1 MDKNLA
7 WELLNEISFVRVAGT
22 KEELRAANI
31 LKREAEKLGAE
42 TVIEDFEIEGASIS
56 EAVLEVLEP
65 EYCSYPVIGIGKTKS
80 TKKEGVIG
88 GFKYIENAKDANLTD
103 IKGRIV
109 LVQGRTMPDLMKK
122 LEEKGALGY
131 VAIGG
136 DFYEEDSIKHE
147 LRPTNAF
154 GKDVNIP
161 GLKIHIDDAEKL
173 VRSKPEKVRL
183 VLRTRKTKGTS
194 HNVVA
199 TIEGTD
205 LKDEVIAFSAHYD
218 SVPYSKGSW
227 DKGTGSVTVMEL
239 LRHFSQNRPR
249 RTM

>member
-7 WELLNEISFVRVAGT
+7 WDLLNEISFVRVAGT

-109 LVQGRTMPDLMKK
+109 LEGKP
-122 LEEKGALGY
+122 G
-131 VAIGG
+131 
-136 DFYEEDSIKHE
+136 E
-147 LRPTNAF
+147 LSGERIREAYF
-154 GKDVNIP
+154 GVK
-161 GLKIHIDDAEKL
+161 
-173 VRSKPEKVRL
+173 
-183 VLRTRKTKGTS
+183 
-194 HNVVA
+194 
-199 TIEGTD
+199 
-205 LKDEVIAFSAHYD
+205 
-218 SVPYSKGSW
+218 
-227 DKGTGSVTVMEL
+227 
-239 LRHFSQNRPR
+239 
-249 RTM
+249 